1 MLSDIVKQLNNKI
14 MKVNFNVSFK
24 DYQGKEVEN
33 PKTGEIQSLKDLICA
48 QLFSSGEN
56 LSAEEKY
63 EAYKLMVRI
72 SPSNEAIEIEDKD
85 SVLIKRVCEK
95 ALTVG
100 AYGQVV
106 ELLKGE

>member
-1 MLSDIVKQLNNKI
+1 

-24 DYQGKEVEN
+24 DYQGEDVKDPN
-33 PKTGEIQSLKDLICA
+33 TGKVQYLKDLICA
-48 QLFSSGEN
+48 HLFSSGEN

-72 SPSNEAIEIEDKD
+72 SPSLNAIEIEDKE
-85 SVLIKRVCEK
+85 SVLIKKVCEK
-95 ALTVG
+95 KLTAG

>member
-1 MLSDIVKQLNNKI
+1 M
-14 MKVNFNVSFK
+14 
-24 DYQGKEVEN
+24 
-33 PKTGEIQSLKDLICA
+33 
-48 QLFSSGEN
+48 
-56 LSAEEKY
+56 
-63 EAYKLMVRI
+63 RI